1 MAPSCV
7 DLHITQHQGVQSWT
21 SSLWNLAGTVAF
33 CIMHSLFKHLLSGR
47 VLGLSNLPPKRRTTE
62 DTLRSFVNYFD
73 TADLPSVEDAALE
86 DLCIKEGE
94 RRGYPL
100 DLLKPYLT
108 VGLNIAAS
116 AYHHLANDDVKVY
129 IAFFTAF
136 ATYLDDTYPDD
147 PDTLVGVADF
157 TKVNIVV
164 L

>member
-73 TADLPSVEDAALE
+73 TTDLPSVEDAALE

-129 IAFFTAF
+129 IASSPRSRHTS
-136 ATYLDDTYPDD
+136 TTPILMT